1 MAPGRATTSPAL
13 GKRAHEK
20 EAVTTYK
27 GEQAEHLRDATAASF
42 RYRRREKRTVNLAI
56 DASSSTTGTS
66 PGWRHTVKKG

>member
-27 GEQAEHLRDATAASF
+27 GEQAEHLRDATASF